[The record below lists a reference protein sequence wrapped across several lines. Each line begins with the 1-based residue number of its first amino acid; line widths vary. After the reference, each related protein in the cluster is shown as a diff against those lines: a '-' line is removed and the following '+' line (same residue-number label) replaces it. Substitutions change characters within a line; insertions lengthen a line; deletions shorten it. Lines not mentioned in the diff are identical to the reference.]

1 MKINFVYSTIYDN
14 LLTEMSKKAFS
25 EEQMKEMEFYK
36 EEFEASWK
44 KDERKV
50 IKEMEKISNLKFNG
64 NKNCFLVYHMRYTAI
79 SNPLTLK
86 REQHLERAKT
96 VLIHELIHTL
106 MEDNKEKL
114 AKLINKT
121 YPEEGVEFKIHV
133 PVLLITRKVIEKI
146 YGEVILNE
154 VLKDEERMPV
164 LKSVWPEVN
173 SIYPKFKKDI
183 VKFLKNEKLR

>member
-1 MKINFVYSTIYDN
+1 MKINFIYSTIYDN
-14 LLTEMSKKAFS
+14 LLTEMSKKEFS
-25 EEQMKEMEFYK
+25 EEQMKEMGFYK
-36 EEFEASWK
+36 EELEASWK
-44 KDERKV
+44 KEERKI
-50 IKEMEKISNLKFNG
+50 IKEIEKTSNLKFSG
-64 NKNCFLVYHMRYTAI
+64 NKTCFLVYNMRYSAI

-86 REQHLERAKT
+86 REPHLERAKT

-106 MEDNKEKL
+106 MDDNKEKL
-114 AKLINKT
+114 AKLIDKT
-121 YPEEGVEFKIHV
+121 YPEENVEFKIHV

-146 YGEVILNE
+146 YGEAILNE